1 MPSEVKITNEVSNL
15 YSISDAQVQEYE
27 LVDCT
32 HFTTNLLQVN
42 EHYERDLA
50 WLQSFVIYICTEG
63 SGTLRYSGGELPVAQ
78 NDVYLIPAIEQSVT
92 FEGTMTLL
100 ESFC

>member
-1 MPSEVKITNEVSNL
+1 
-15 YSISDAQVQEYE
+15 
-27 LVDCT
+27 
-32 HFTTNLLQVN
+32 
-42 EHYERDLA
+42 
-50 WLQSFVIYICTEG
+50 
-63 SGTLRYSGGELPVAQ
+63 LRYSGGELPVAQ